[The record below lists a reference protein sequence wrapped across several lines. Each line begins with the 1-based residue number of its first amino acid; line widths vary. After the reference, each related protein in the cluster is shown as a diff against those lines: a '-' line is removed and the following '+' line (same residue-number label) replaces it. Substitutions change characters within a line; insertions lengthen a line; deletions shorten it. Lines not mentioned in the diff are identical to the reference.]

1 MVGNNRIKIG
11 WGKPTGPVSTTL
23 AALLKQGASR
33 NVYVGNI
40 VDFDTFSES
49 KLRADFGEFG
59 EIEQI
64 NFLREKKAAFV
75 NL

>member
-1 MVGNNRIKIG
+1 MNSNRLKIG
-11 WGKPTGPVSTTL
+11 WGKPTGPVSPTL

-40 VDFDTFSES
+40 VDFDTFNES
-49 KLRADFGEFG
+49 KLREDFSHFG

-64 NFLREKKAAFV
+64 NFLKEKKAAFI